1 MKVKSFKITGG
12 STIILSASTFT
23 FDFNFEFKFRSSCTE
38 MPKQDDQ
45 KMLQEESPK
54 SKMFENVYEEMQHC
68 GNKKI

>member
-12 STIILSASTFT
+12 STIILSASTFA
-23 FDFNFEFKFRSSCTE
+23 FDFNFEFKFLSSCIE

-54 SKMFENVYEEMQHC
+54 SKMFENVYEEMQH
-68 GNKKI
+68 